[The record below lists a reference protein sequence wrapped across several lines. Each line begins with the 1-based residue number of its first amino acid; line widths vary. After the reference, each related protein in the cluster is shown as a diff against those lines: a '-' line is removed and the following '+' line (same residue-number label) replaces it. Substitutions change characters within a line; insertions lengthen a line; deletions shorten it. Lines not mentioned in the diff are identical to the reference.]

1 MSSKKTDGAEKTNES
16 KNRGWPKG
24 KRRYP
29 KGAGAP
35 KQPLSGYVH
44 FLNERRE
51 SVRSEN
57 PDITFSELSKKLAA
71 EWSALAD
78 VEKNKYNELAK
89 RDKNRY
95 DKEFADYQNTDSYKL
110 YLESQREAAASGP
123 QVESRPPAKKK
134 KKSSAGNN
142 NKRPSFDESDH
153 EALVQEPPPSLQ
165 MMAATNGQG
174 KCTSFDIPIFTE
186 EFLDHNKA
194 RELELRQL
202 KKQTTEFEEQNAVL
216 GKHIDSMKSAIT
228 KLEVETVQQ
237 RQNNAGL
244 QQQLDLLRQMVVS
257 AFRGVQLPG
266 ALEPL
271 TLASADQFVSRLQG
285 MISEGG
291 QQHSSVVSTVRDI
304 VSRMDLSKIQ
314 A

>member
-1 MSSKKTDGAEKTNES
+1 MSRKTDAEKVVGSES

-51 SVRSEN
+51 TVRAEN
-57 PDITFSELSKKLAA
+57 PDITFSDLSKKLAA

-78 VEKNKYNELAK
+78 AEKNKYNEQAK
-89 RDKNRY
+89 RDKDRY
-95 DKEFADYQNTDSYKL
+95 DKEFADYQQTESYKQ
-110 YLESQREAAASGP
+110 YLEVEQAKDNRGAS
-123 QVESRPPAKKK
+123 SCPAKKK
-134 KKSSAGNN
+134 KKAPASPASSS
-142 NKRPSFDESDH
+142 KRPSIDESDDVM
-153 EALVQEPPPSLQ
+153 VQESNSHS
-165 MMAATNGQG
+165 MAVSNDNSG
-174 KCTSFDIPIFTE
+174 SFDIPIFTE
-186 EFLDHNKA
+186 EFLNHNRA

-202 KKQTTEFEEQNAVL
+202 RKQTSEFEEQNAVL
-216 GKHIDSMKSAIT
+216 GKHIDSMKSAIS

-237 RQNNAGL
+237 RQSNAAF
-244 QQQLDLLRQMVVS
+244 QQQLDMLRQMVLS

-266 ALEPL
+266 NMEAVTPA
-271 TLASADQFVSRLQG
+271 TVDQFVANLHSLTDK
-285 MISEGG
+285 ENVTAG
-291 QQHSSVVSTVRDI
+291 QQALLSTVRDV
-304 VSRMDLSKIQ
+304 VSRMDFSKIP